1 VIFISSF
8 LHAAGALTGL
18 AIGDALGA
26 PLEGLPPPVRKVTE
40 MEQSPKPG
48 WKAGIFTDD
57 TAQALAV
64 AESLA
69 VCRGFSPDDLMGR
82 LIAGYQRHPELYG
95 PTSGRVFELVI
106 AGVPP
111 EDAARAV
118 HLAAGS
124 SRSNGSV
131 MRGPPIGIFYSG
143 PMVEA
148 CSEACSSLTHYDP
161 VCGGCS
167 AFLNRMVSD
176 LCRGI
181 SRGRAYE
188 RALARC
194 SNEEVAALVG
204 EYFRHEPLPDLDALL
219 ATHAALRIFMEG
231 GGFERVVT
239 RAVNLGGDADTVGAL
254 AGSLAG
260 AEYGI
265 GAIPP
270 RWMARLDGLSL
281 VTSTAYRLFAASRE

>member
-1 VIFISSF
+1 MIFIFRFS
-8 LHAAGALTGL
+8 HAAGALTGL

-26 PLEGLPPPVRKVTE
+26 PLEGLPPPMRKVTD
-40 MEQSPKPG
+40 MERSPKSNWKPG
-48 WKAGIFTDD
+48 SFTDD

-64 AESLA
+64 AESLV
-69 VCRGFSPDDLMGR
+69 VCRGYSPADLIIR
-82 LIAGYQRHPELYG
+82 LISGYQRHPELYG
-95 PTSGRVFELVI
+95 PTSSRVFELMI
-106 AGVPP
+106 TGIPP
-111 EDAARAV
+111 RDAARIV

-161 VCGGCS
+161 ICGACS
-167 AFLNRMVSD
+167 AFLNRIISD

-181 SRGRAYE
+181 SKERAYE
-188 RALARC
+188 RALIRC
-194 SNEEVAALVG
+194 LNDEVAARLG
-204 EYFRHEPLPDLDALL
+204 EYHRYELLPDLDALF
-219 ATHAALRIFMEG
+219 ATHAALRVFMEEEE
-231 GGFERVVT
+231 FEEVVT
-239 RAVNLGGDADTVGAL
+239 QAINLGGDADTVGAL

-260 AEYGI
+260 AAYGI

-270 RWMARLDGLSL
+270 RWLAKLDALPL
-281 VTSTAYRLFAASRE
+281 VTSTAYRLWVVAKE

>member
-1 VIFISSF
+1 MIFISSF

-26 PLEGLPPPVRKVTE
+26 PLEGLPPPMRKVTD
-40 MEQSPKPG
+40 MEQSPKSK
-48 WKAGIFTDD
+48 WKKGIFTDD

-69 VCRGFSPDDLMGR
+69 VCRGYSPYDLITR
-82 LIAGYQRHPELYG
+82 LISGYQKHPELYG
-95 PTSGRVFELVI
+95 PTSSRVFELVI
-106 AGVPP
+106 TGKSPQ
-111 EDAARAV
+111 DAARTV
-118 HLAAGS
+118 HLLAGS

-148 CSEACSSLTHYDP
+148 CSEVCSSLTHYDP
-161 VCGGCS
+161 VCGACS
-167 AFLNRMVSD
+167 AFLNRMISD

-181 SRGRAYE
+181 SKERAYG

-194 SNEEVAALVG
+194 SNDEVASRIG
-204 EYFRHEPLPDLDALL
+204 EYQRYEPLSDLDALL
-219 ATHAALRIFMEG
+219 ATHAAIRVFMEEE
-231 GGFERVVT
+231 GFEAVVT
-239 RAVNLGGDADTVGAL
+239 RAANLGGDSDTVGAL

-260 AEYGI
+260 AAFGI
-265 GAIPP
+265 GGIPP
-270 RWMARLDGLSL
+270 RWLTELDALPL
-281 VTSTAYRLFAASRE
+281 VIFTAYRLWFVSKE